1 MILTQNVIQFFT
13 SSHSERSLH
22 RKFRI
27 DSSLKTLTFL
37 KIPRNFSESRKMP
50 NFLIDCLKL
59 NIFGQFWRFWMLKR
73 HQVIIWENDLL
84 QAFYKQ
90 LEYYYLLRI
99 FKNNIYE
106 NLSRFK
112 FLNTYRFKTFVLLK
126 FKLDHFGEQVH
137 RFLSNFILL
146 NQTFYAAENLRKR
159 MLNFFVKIQASS
171 DRLRLT
177 PKPVGGLVTTSWL
190 TKIWHYNLWVSLP
203 N

>member
-1 MILTQNVIQFFT
+1 M
-13 SSHSERSLH
+13 
-22 RKFRI
+22 
-27 DSSLKTLTFL
+27 TLTFL

-59 NIFGQFWRFWMLKR
+59 NNFGQFWRFWMLKR

-90 LEYYYLLRI
+90 LFYYYLLRI

-106 NLSRFK
+106 NFSGLN
-112 FLNTYRFKTFVLLK
+112 FLNAHRFKTFVLLK

-159 MLNFFVKIQASS
+159 MLNFFCQNSGELGSAEVNPQACGRFSYYV
-171 DRLRLT
+171 LT
-177 PKPVGGLVTTSWL
+177 HK
-190 TKIWHYNLWVSLP
+190 NLAL
-203 N
+203 